1 MRSPSQTA
9 GETQSGALVTMQNVA
24 LPHTARFASCRKM
37 TARHTY
43 ENMGKCLCYKGAC
56 PTFRH
61 NNLSKGLFC
70 AIGKRQPLPEKKGC
84 PCNSCLV
91 WVECG
96 LTGLYFCTRETLEED
111 TR

>member
-1 MRSPSQTA
+1 
-9 GETQSGALVTMQNVA
+9 
-24 LPHTARFASCRKM
+24 M
-37 TARHTY
+37 TVPHTY

-70 AIGKRQPLPEKKGC
+70 ALGKRQPLPEKKGC

-96 LTGLYFCTRETLEED
+96 LTGLYFCTREMLDEG